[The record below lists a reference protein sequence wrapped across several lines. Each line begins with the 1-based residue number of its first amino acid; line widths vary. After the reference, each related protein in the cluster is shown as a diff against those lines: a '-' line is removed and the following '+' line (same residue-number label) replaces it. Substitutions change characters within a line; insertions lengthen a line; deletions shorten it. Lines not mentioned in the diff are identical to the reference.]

1 MAILLDEGQA
11 GIVATKR
18 LKPSQRPKYYSSA
31 AGYYTVISD
40 DFEAF
45 LILQGRARNK
55 ATVDWVQEATNYS
68 IKDADRDAL
77 ISFALDNELEDATN
91 GYTEIQPIV
100 DQFNT
105 FKTYFNMIGFESVVE
120 CGLLLDD
127 LQRPMNELMG
137 IYAKHRHRIQ
147 CSIVVKN
154 FLLENGMTQ
163 AQSKQLKSWFDPLTA
178 Y

>member
-1 MAILLDEGQA
+1 MSIILDTDQS

-18 LKPSQRPKYYSSA
+18 LKQRPKYYNA
-31 AGYYTVISD
+31 TLGYYVIISE

-55 ATVDWVQEATNYS
+55 ATVDWVQNASNYS

-77 ISFALDNELEDATN
+77 IALALDNETEDATN

-105 FKTYFNMIGFESVVE
+105 FKNYFNMAGFEGCAE

-127 LQRPMNELMG
+127 LQSPMNELMG
-137 IYAKHRHRIQ
+137 IYAKHKHRIQ
-147 CSIVVKN
+147 SSIVIKTY
-154 FLLENGMTQ
+154 LLDNGMTQ
-163 AQSKQLKSWFDPLTA
+163 AQNKQLKSWFDPLTA

>member
-1 MAILLDEGQA
+1 MALLLDAAQA
-11 GIVATKR
+11 NIVATQRKT
-18 LKPSQRPKYYSSA
+18 PSQRPKYYNA
-31 AGYYTVISD
+31 DLGTYVTISE
-40 DFEAF
+40 DFEAY

-68 IKDADRDAL
+68 IKDSDRDAL
-77 ISFALDNELEDATN
+77 IALAMDNETEDATN
-91 GYTEIQPIV
+91 CYTEIQPIV

-105 FKTYFNMIGFESVVE
+105 FKTYFNLYGFEGVGE

-127 LQRPMNELMG
+127 LQRPMNELMAL
-137 IYAKHRHRIQ
+137 YSKHRHRIQ
-147 CSIVVKN
+147 CAIVVKQ
-154 FLLENGMTQ
+154 FLLDNGMTQ